1 VSKAII
7 IPLLIVAGIAVPTM
21 FGLIPPVLGVAA
33 MLMVVALKDIIMMI
47 FLRGLPMAIASCRMR
62 GGMLWA
68 VIKRGGRIRAG
79 RVEPKAGM
87 VPTKEHGRFT
97 LMGRRVYN
105 LDGVPIAFAPED
117 IGYNI
122 GFDHAA
128 LVNILRARGINDIT
142 EVCDVDKYGFVVGFK
157 DDPRIRDLKE
167 DDETIRKLREKYGMI
182 PGVEIDLTGFDD
194 FVKYTMA
201 AASPFH
207 QDVNIKEGISQGLM
221 KRDKGGN
228 VGLWVIIG
236 VIVGAV
242 IAFVAAWLLG
252 GHGGETVVKIVENAA
267 TGTIIPT

>member
-1 VSKAII
+1 MSKAII
-7 IPLLIVAGIAVPTM
+7 LPLLAVVAIAIPTM
-21 FGLIPPVLGVAA
+21 LGLIPAVIGVAA
-33 MLMVVALKDIIMMI
+33 MLMVAALKDVIMAV
-47 FLRGLPMAIASCRMR
+47 FLRGLPMAIATCRMR
-62 GGMLWA
+62 GGMIWA

-79 RVEPKAGM
+79 RVEPRAGM

-117 IGYNI
+117 VGYNV

-128 LVNILRARGINDIT
+128 IVNILRARGINDIT
-142 EVCDVDKYGFVVGFK
+142 EVCDLDQYGFVVGFK

-167 DDETIRKLREKYGMI
+167 DDKTIRRLREKYGMI

-194 FVKYTMA
+194 FVKYTVA

-221 KRDKGGN
+221 RREKGAN

-252 GHGGETVVKIVENAA
+252 GHGGETVVKVVENA
-267 TGTIIPT
+267 GSSVIPA